1 MKKLLITAGLTTLMG
16 TSAMSQEIG
25 ATFSR
30 FDDNWLTVL
39 RTGMVEYASTID
51 GLSYQQEDAS
61 DDLAKQIDQV
71 KNFVAQGVDAI
82 IVNIV
87 DTSAGAAV
95 SAAAGDT
102 PLVYVNREPD
112 NVNELPP
119 TQAFVAS
126 NEIESGTLS
135 AFEICKNLRAEG
147 KGNGARGYLMNG
159 QLSNQAAVQRSKDV
173 YDVIGMDMCNFMEII
188 DEAPANWS
196 RDEAQDL
203 MTNWSRSFWS
213 HQRTWVTS
221 CHATKV
227 IDQDHQGG
235 ASSCRPT
242 SYRQH
247 GEATMADTSQGT
259 GGLTFDKSKR
269 SWPNELNILLALFII
284 IAVFEAIGQLAP
296 YMNGQ
301 SFLFDTKDRFD
312 SIFNEARLQIIILQ
326 VAIIGIIALGVTQ
339 VIITAGIDLSSGPLV
354 AATAMVAMSFGQ
366 TELVNGFANP
376 KALFGPWA
384 MDLPVVI
391 PVVIGLTFGACIGL
405 INGTFIAYFRIPP
418 FIATLGMFLF
428 CRGIALWWSGG
439 IWFVILAIIFQLIM
453 SYTVYGKH
461 TYAIGSNEEAARMSG
476 INVKRHKLLV
486 YMIASM
492 LAAFAGIVLSSKAVT
507 AQAGMGEFYELFA
520 IAMAVIGG
528 ISLQGGRGSI
538 IGTVLGA
545 MVLGVIR
552 SGFTYIKL
560 DGSYQ
565 LMAMGAIIVA
575 AVILD
580 QYRQRNRA

>member
-1 MKKLLITAGLTTLMG
+1 
-16 TSAMSQEIG
+16 
-25 ATFSR
+25 
-30 FDDNWLTVL
+30 
-39 RTGMVEYASTID
+39 
-51 GLSYQQEDAS
+51 
-61 DDLAKQIDQV
+61 
-71 KNFVAQGVDAI
+71 
-82 IVNIV
+82 
-87 DTSAGAAV
+87 
-95 SAAAGDT
+95 
-102 PLVYVNREPD
+102 
-112 NVNELPP
+112 
-119 TQAFVAS
+119 
-126 NEIESGTLS
+126 
-135 AFEICKNLRAEG
+135 
-147 KGNGARGYLMNG
+147 
-159 QLSNQAAVQRSKDV
+159 
-173 YDVIGMDMCNFMEII
+173 
-188 DEAPANWS
+188 
-196 RDEAQDL
+196 
-203 MTNWSRSFWS
+203 
-213 HQRTWVTS
+213 
-221 CHATKV
+221 
-227 IDQDHQGG
+227 
-235 ASSCRPT
+235 
-242 SYRQH
+242 
-247 GEATMADTSQGT
+247 MADTSQGT

-284 IAVFEAIGQLAP
+284 IIVFEAIGQIAP

-301 SFLFDTKDRFD
+301 SFLFDTKGRFD

-354 AATAMVAMSFGQ
+354 AATAMIAMSFGQ

-376 KALFGPWA
+376 KALFGSWA
-384 MDLPVVI
+384 MDLPVII
-391 PVVIGLTFGACIGL
+391 PVVVGLAFGAMIGL

-439 IWFVILAIIFQLIM
+439 NPISFPTDSYAWIGSGMMPVVWFVILAIVFQLIM

-476 INVKRHKLLV
+476 INVKRHKLMV

-565 LMAMGAIIVA
+565 LMAMGSIIVA